1 MLAQY
6 LPIVIHAAVVF
17 VFAGAMIGFASLVG
31 PAHVRSR
38 QKFEPYECGL
48 EQLDS
53 PHKPVA
59 IKFYTFALLFILFD
73 IETIFLLPW
82 AYGFKALIGT
92 GALLPVLFF
101 LVILALGLYYVVKRG
116 AMEWD

>member
-6 LPIVIHAAVVF
+6 LPIVIHAVVAFLFAAAVL
-17 VFAGAMIGFASLVG
+17 AFASAMG
-31 PAHVRSR
+31 PRASSR

-82 AYGFKALIGT
+82 AFGFKALIGT

-101 LVILALGLYYVVKRG
+101 LVLLGLGLFYVIRTG
-116 AMEWD
+116 ALEWE